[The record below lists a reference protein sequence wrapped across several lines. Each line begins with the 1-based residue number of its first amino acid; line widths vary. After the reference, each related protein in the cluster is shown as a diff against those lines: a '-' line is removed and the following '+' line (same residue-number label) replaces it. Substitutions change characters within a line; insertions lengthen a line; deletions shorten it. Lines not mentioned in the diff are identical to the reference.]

1 MHKLDASRPR
11 VVLVTRR
18 TRIEVLLERH
28 GTLGQADFYL
38 RSRGHSIDELRGEH
52 ERFHAGLTAVLQSL
66 PADQRRV
73 SVDRA
78 DLDRFL
84 FAPDDI
90 VVVVGQDGL
99 VPNVAKYLSGQSVVG
114 VNPDPLSSDGVLC
127 RNAPQAVLPALD
139 WLGQAQGQPG
149 HGYQFERRV
158 LAQALREDG
167 QRLLALNE
175 VFIGHRSHQSARYRL
190 RVAGVEERQSS
201 SGILACTGTG
211 GTGWAR
217 SLATQLQLEE
227 ELPAPQEGWLI
238 WFVREPWPSGNTGTS
253 LSHGL
258 LPFGQELYALSEM
271 GEGGVLFAD
280 GIETDFVE
288 FLEGQS
294 VRVGLAEH
302 ALNLVVPEEG
312 PRVEGRGPR
321 EG

>member
-1 MHKLDASRPR
+1 MQPLDASRPR

-18 TRIEVLLERH
+18 TRVEVLLERH
-28 GTLGQADFYL
+28 GTLGQAEFYL

-52 ERFHAGLTAVLQSL
+52 ERFHSGLTAVLQSL

-84 FAPDDI
+84 FSPDDI

-99 VPNVAKYLSGQSVVG
+99 VPNVAKYLSGQHVVG

-127 RNAPQAVLPALD
+127 RHAPQAVLPALD
-139 WLGQAQGQPG
+139 WLMKKEGQGFVVQ
-149 HGYQFERRV
+149 RRV

-190 RVAGVEERQSS
+190 RVAEVEERQSS

-211 GTGWAR
+211 STGWAR

-227 ELPAPQEGWLI
+227 ELPEPQDASLI
-238 WFVREPWPSGNTGTS
+238 WFVREPWPSGTTGAS
-253 LSHGL
+253 LRHGL

-312 PRVEGRGPR
+312 SRA
-321 EG
+321 